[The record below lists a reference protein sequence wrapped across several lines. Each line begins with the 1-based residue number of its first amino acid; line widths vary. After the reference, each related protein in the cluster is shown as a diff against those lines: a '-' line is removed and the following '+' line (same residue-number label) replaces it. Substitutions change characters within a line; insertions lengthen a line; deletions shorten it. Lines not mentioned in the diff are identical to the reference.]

1 MSHTE
6 SDNKSACALQCGLQ
20 MAMSDAFIQIG
31 AVPRETDAIDD
42 LCVARTSKVH
52 QAQATT
58 GLDTTK
64 AKKPVG
70 LIQRDE
76 TAAHTTIEVPQSNIS
91 VLTALMDDL
100 SLATEDGMTNVPL
113 SSDEESDDSWSVV
126 SEEDDFVVIDP
137 TRAARH
143 STNDK
148 SKEGSELP
156 RTPSKLQARPSTPN
170 TRQQSMEAHKND
182 HKEPVT
188 ASAVYYGST
197 EQIRYRQQCA
207 GIRDADETI
216 GGLDERQAERERALQ
231 KPLAPDAES
240 FQDAYRREYNR
251 RIGKK
256 TH

>member
-1 MSHTE
+1 MYHTE
-6 SDNKSACALQCGLQ
+6 SDNPSAYALQCRLQ
-20 MAMSDAFIQIG
+20 KAMSDAFGQIG
-31 AVPRETDAIDD
+31 AVPQEMNVIDD
-42 LCVARTSKVH
+42 PCIAQINNAP

-64 AKKPVG
+64 AKKPVK
-70 LIQRDE
+70 LIHCDE
-76 TAAHTTIEVPQSNIS
+76 TTAHTNPAVPQSTIS

-100 SLATEDGMTNVPL
+100 SLATENDMTNVSL
-113 SSDEESDDSWSVV
+113 SSDEESDDSW
-126 SEEDDFVVIDP
+126 FVVIDP
-137 TRAARH
+137 TRTARH
-143 STNDK
+143 SSKDK
-148 SKEGSELP
+148 SKEASETL
-156 RTPSKLQARPSTPN
+156 RRAARLQARPSTPSS
-170 TRQQSMEAHKND
+170 RQQSTEADQHDRK
-182 HKEPVT
+182 KPVT

-231 KPLAPDAES
+231 KPLAPDAAS